1 MLKIYRAFA
10 DRGEIK
16 LEDYITFTN
25 GQFDTG
31 LNGFGQVSTGN
42 NSCTRANY
50 ELQNLLYYENYLRSV
65 KLEDGYVTDFLIQNP
80 YSYAMLE
87 EDYKDVPKEFDTYE
101 WYGLNEE
108 GILLFTDY
116 IRLEYPQDKSVQRVF
131 GRCPENGM
139 YLVMPNATLNMSI
152 GIFNDSVKENY
163 EVLQSQSLGKR
174 LILQKMNRKI

>member
-42 NSCTRANY
+42 N
-50 ELQNLLYYENYLRSV
+50 LRSV
-65 KLEDGYVTDFLIQNP
+65 KLEDGYVTDFIIQNP

-87 EDYKDVPKEFDTYE
+87 KNFKDLSKEFDTYE
-101 WYGLNEE
+101 WYGLERRGNF
-108 GILLFTDY
+108 IIY
-116 IRLEYPQDKSVQRVF
+116 RLYSFRISS
-131 GRCPENGM
+131 R
-139 YLVMPNATLNMSI
+139 
-152 GIFNDSVKENY
+152 
-163 EVLQSQSLGKR
+163 
-174 LILQKMNRKI
+174 